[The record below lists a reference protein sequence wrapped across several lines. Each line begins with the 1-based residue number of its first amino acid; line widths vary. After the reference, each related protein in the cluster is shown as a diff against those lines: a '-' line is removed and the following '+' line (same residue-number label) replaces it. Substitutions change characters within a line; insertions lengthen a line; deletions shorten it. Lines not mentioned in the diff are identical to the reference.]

1 MLGVPDLIDV
11 YLIISVG
18 FADIEHKPGV
28 RRDLKEL
35 VHRESYDMS
44 KFMSN
49 EDIIDYLYKLRGKT
63 MFRYHLKD
71 SLLPG
76 SGDKKS

>member
-1 MLGVPDLIDV
+1 
-11 YLIISVG
+11 
-18 FADIEHKPGV
+18 
-28 RRDLKEL
+28 

-49 EDIIDYLYKLRGKT
+49 EDIIDYLYQLRGKT

-76 SGDKKS
+76 AGDKKS

>member
-1 MLGVPDLIDV
+1 M
-11 YLIISVG
+11 
-18 FADIEHKPGV
+18 

-35 VHRESYDMS
+35 VHRETYDMS

-49 EDIIDYLYKLRGKT
+49 EDIIDYLYELRGKT

-76 SGDKKS
+76 AGGKKS